1 MKKKNVYFAS
11 ALLFVAFIAVSLLVR
26 TDMLRTFDFDTTV
39 RIQNHT
45 PHTLDPYLSYFSFF
59 GSFEVTIT
67 ILIIFA
73 LLIRNYFFL
82 SLSIV
87 LFGVSHL
94 FELVG
99 KNFLLQP
106 APPFLFH
113 RTYSFFL
120 FPSSYVH
127 TNGSYPSGHSMRS
140 IFLLVIMFLFLW
152 YSNVK
157 GVTRTVFFILIGA
170 IAFLVLYSRVSLGE
184 HWTTDVVGGALL
196 GASSALFVFAHYKRN
211 NKKIT
216 HA

>member
-1 MKKKNVYFAS
+1 MYVAS
-11 ALLFVAFIAVSLLVR
+11 ILFFVAFIVVTLIVR
-26 TDMLRTFDFDTTV
+26 TDMLRSFDFNTTV

-45 PHTLDPYLSYFSFF
+45 PQSLDPFLSYFSFF

-73 LLIRNYFFL
+73 LLIRKYYFL
-82 SLSIV
+82 ALSIV
-87 LFGVSHL
+87 IFGISHL

-113 RTYSFFL
+113 RTYSLFL

-127 TNGSYPSGHSMRS
+127 TDGSYPSGHSMRS
-140 IFLLVIMFLFLW
+140 VFLLVIMFLFLW
-152 YSNVK
+152 YSKVHRVK
-157 GVTRTVFFILIGA
+157 RTVLFMVIGVVT
-170 IAFLVLYSRVSLGE
+170 FLMLYSRVSLGE
-184 HWTTDVVGGALL
+184 HWLTDVIGGSLL
-196 GASSALFVFAHYKRN
+196 GASSALFVFAHHRKSYK
-211 NKKIT
+211 KKA